1 MLVYSFFP
9 LRKKWKIKNGVGGLE
24 FCYKKKISKKAMDLP
39 EIFQL
44 PEGRLDFYLDELAL
58 PVPELAAP
66 LYIIYYMISE
76 KGKKKRAMTPLLTY
90 TTFSHHSKLV
100 DINVYNLYTCS

>member
-1 MLVYSFFP
+1 
-9 LRKKWKIKNGVGGLE
+9 
-24 FCYKKKISKKAMDLP
+24 MDLP

-66 LYIIYYMISE
+66 LLYDLREREKE
-76 KGKKKRAMTPLLTY
+76 KGNDTLTHLHHFFTP
-90 TTFSHHSKLV
+90 FK
-100 DINVYNLYTCS
+100 TCGYQCLRFIHMFIICGYC